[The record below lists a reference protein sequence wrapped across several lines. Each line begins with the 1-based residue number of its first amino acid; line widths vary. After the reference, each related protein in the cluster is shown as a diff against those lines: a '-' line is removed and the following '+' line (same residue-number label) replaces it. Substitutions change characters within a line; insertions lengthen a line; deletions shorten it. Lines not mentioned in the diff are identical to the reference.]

1 LSYQVAALLLC
12 DMVEK
17 GEVKLEDPVSKYLPD
32 SVSEPSRSGK
42 QITLL
47 DLGTH
52 YSGLPDYP
60 SNLSTAPGSKYTV
73 EQLYEFLSRYR
84 RPRDPGSSF
93 KYSNI
98 GMGLLAIA
106 LSHRSGRDLE
116 ALLKE
121 RIFRPLGMPDTGIA
135 LRPEPRERSTEGHDR
150 DLHAIEWIDWKDQAM
165 AGAGALHSNAEDM
178 LRFAAAVLG
187 NFEHPL

>member
-60 SNLSTAPGSKYTV
+60 SNLSTAPGSKHTV